1 MKHLAIAAL
10 VFMLATFSA
19 SAAKIDTVSVW
30 RHTDK
35 VCTVKYYVNGDT
47 LFTDKKFKHIAFVF
61 SENKTNKM
69 ILMQESLFFSQEAKH
84 GYYYAILDN
93 NKVKQPKDSYLS
105 AVVLRDCLWNVQE
118 NRHRWANGYIFN
130 ISKEMNYKR
139 PDKTETFNRII
150 RKLKFVAK

>member
-10 VFMLATFSA
+10 LFMLATFSA

-35 VCTVKYYVNGDT
+35 ICTVKYYVNGDT

-84 GYYYAILDN
+84 GYYFVILDN

-105 AVVLRDCLWNVQE
+105 AVVLRDCLWNVRE
-118 NRHRWANGYIFN
+118 NRHRWANGYLFN

-139 PDKTETFNRII
+139 PDKTESFNKII
-150 RKLKFVAK
+150 RKLKFIAK